1 MPPGVSGAAGGGGA
15 PVAPGREGSLV
26 GDVVVAALVALWRE
40 WPPEWTPFVVRAA
53 LLVSAALAT
62 AAATFRAL
70 PRTGPALALF
80 GCAVALAAF
89 GLGAALPVHP
99 WWKGI
104 CFLHGAASLGKLLA
118 LGRPRG
124 TTPGF
129 VRGAA
134 FVLLWPG
141 IDPDAAFV
149 TDPAADRGAGL
160 RALVVGVCEVM
171 LAFVVGDR
179 LLAWGAFDSVEPFPS
194 WARAASFVPLM
205 DGTFRAAN
213 GACRLLGLR
222 SERVFDEPWLMTD
235 LADYWGR
242 RWNRFVGRTLTLEVF
257 APVKRRWGRVYG
269 VLAAFF
275 ASGVL
280 HELLF
285 RAPLGRAEDG
295 RFVAFFLVQGLAI
308 LAFARLMPH
317 PGRSTLA
324 AIAGRAA
331 AWAVLLGSAPL
342 FFGGT
347 YRKVLPIEHTLRLL
361 GITD

>member
-1 MPPGVSGAAGGGGA
+1 M
-15 PVAPGREGSLV
+15 
-26 GDVVVAALVALWRE
+26 GDVVAAVLGALEPTCALWRE
-40 WPPEWTPFVVRAA
+40 WPAEWTPFVVRAA

-80 GCAVALAAF
+80 GCAAAIDARA
-89 GLGAALPVHP
+89 LGAALPVHP

-124 TTPGF
+124 ATPRF

-141 IDPDAAFV
+141 IDPDTAFV
-149 TDPAADRGAGL
+149 ADPAAERGAGL
-160 RALVVGVCEVM
+160 RALGVGALEVL

-179 LLAWGAFDSVEPFPS
+179 LRAWGAFHAGEPFPS

-213 GACRLLGLR
+213 GGCRWLGLR
-222 SERVFDEPWLMTD
+222 SERVFDEPWLLSD

-242 RWNRFVGRTLTLEVF
+242 RWNRFVGRTLALEVF
-257 APVKRRWGRVYG
+257 APVKRRWGRVAG

-285 RAPLGRAEDG
+285 RAPLRRAEDG
-295 RFVAFFLVQGLAI
+295 RFVAFFLVQAVAI
-308 LAFARLMPH
+308 LVFARLLPGS
-317 PGRSTLA
+317 GRSS
-324 AIAGRAA
+324 AGRLVRRVA

-342 FFGGT
+342 FFGAT
-347 YRKVLPIEHTLRLL
+347 YAEVLPLEHTLRWL
-361 GITD
+361 GLTA